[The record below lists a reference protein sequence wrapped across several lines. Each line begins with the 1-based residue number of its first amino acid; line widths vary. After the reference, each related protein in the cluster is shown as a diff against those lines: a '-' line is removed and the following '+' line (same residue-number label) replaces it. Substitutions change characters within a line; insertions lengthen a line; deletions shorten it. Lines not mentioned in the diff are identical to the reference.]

1 MAPISD
7 FYAISSLTW
16 TLLDRI
22 NDDVDTI
29 CEFSSISLSGAPM
42 PDPAQP
48 YNDLPLL
55 PPAAEVETRAVLK
68 KCVAART
75 ALAELRLAGHLIPDQ
90 SVLVHAIPNLEARDS
105 SAVENI
111 VTTNDAL
118 FREASLKDY
127 EASPATR
134 EAARYRNAL
143 YAAIEAIRT
152 RPLST
157 RIAVEICRAITGI
170 DLDIRRT
177 PGATLANSHTG
188 EVIYTP
194 PEGEARLRELLANW
208 EHFAHESTDLDP
220 LVRMAVL
227 HYQFEA
233 IHPFPDGNG
242 RTGRILNTLA
252 LIQEGLLDLPTLYLS
267 RYILK
272 TRGDYYRRLGEVTFQ
287 QQWEPWVLYI
297 LNGVE
302 QTSAWTTQKIKA
314 IRALMD
320 ETTRYVRAVAP
331 KMPHAVIEQI
341 FMQPYCR
348 IANLVD
354 AGVAARHTASAYL
367 KELGSLGILEEEKV
381 GRDKIFLHRKYID
394 VLFGEEHTFEPYP
407 RAGEG
412 ASTRAAAAPA

>member
-1 MAPISD
+1 
-7 FYAISSLTW
+7 
-16 TLLDRI
+16 
-22 NDDVDTI
+22 
-29 CEFSSISLSGAPM
+29 M
-42 PDPAQP
+42 PDPARP

-55 PPAAEVETRAVLK
+55 PPSAEIETRAVLK

-127 EASPATR
+127 EATLATK

-143 YAAIEAIRT
+143 YAAIDAIRT

-170 DLDIRRT
+170 DLDVRRT
-177 PGATLANSHTG
+177 PGTTLANSHTG

-208 EHFAHESTDLDP
+208 ERFAHESPDLDP

-242 RTGRILNTLA
+242 RTGRILNILS
-252 LIQEGLLDLPTLYLS
+252 LMQDGLLDLPTLYLS
-267 RYILK
+267 RYVLK
-272 TRGDYYRRLGEVTFQ
+272 TRGEYYRRLGEVTFQ

-297 LNGVE
+297 LGGVE
-302 QTSAWTTQKIKA
+302 QTSVWTTQKIRA
-314 IRALMD
+314 IRALVD
-320 ETTRYVRAVAP
+320 ETTRYIRAAAP
-331 KMPHAVIEQI
+331 KMPHAVVEQI
-341 FMQPYCR
+341 FTQPYCR
-348 IANLVD
+348 IANLVE
-354 AGVAARHTASAYL
+354 AKIAARHTASAYL
-367 KELGSLGILEEEKV
+367 KDLARLGVLEEEKV

-394 VLFGEEHTFEPYP
+394 VLFAEEHAFEPYP
-407 RAGEG
+407 RSQQGAGPRVG
-412 ASTRAAAAPA
+412 RARN

>member
-1 MAPISD
+1 M
-7 FYAISSLTW
+7 L
-16 TLLDRI
+16 
-22 NDDVDTI
+22 
-29 CEFSSISLSGAPM
+29 
-42 PDPAQP
+42 DPARP
-48 YNDLPLL
+48 YNELPLL
-55 PPAAEVETRAVLK
+55 PPGAEIESRAVLK
-68 KCVAART
+68 KCVTART

-90 SVLVHAIPNLEARDS
+90 SLLVHAIPNLEARDS

-127 EASPATR
+127 EASPATK

-157 RIAVEICRAITGI
+157 RIAVEVCRAITGI

-177 PGATLANSHTG
+177 PGTTLANSHTG
-188 EVIYTP
+188 AVIYTP
-194 PEGEARLRELLANW
+194 PEGEGRLRELLANW
-208 EHFAHESTDLDP
+208 ERFAHQSPDLDP

-242 RTGRILNTLA
+242 RTGRILNILN
-252 LIQEGLLDLPTLYLS
+252 LMQEGLLDLPTLYLS

-272 TRGDYYRRLGEVTFQ
+272 TRGEYYRRLGEVTLR
-287 QQWEPWVLYI
+287 QQWEPWILYVLSGI
-297 LNGVE
+297 E
-302 QTSAWTTQKIKA
+302 QTSTWTTQKIRT

-320 ETTRYVRAVAP
+320 ETTLYIRGVAP
-331 KMPHAVIEQI
+331 KMPHAVVEQI
-341 FMQPYCR
+341 FTQPYCR
-348 IANLVD
+348 ITNLVE

-367 KELGSLGILEEEKV
+367 KDLVRLGVMEEEKV

-394 VLFGEEHTFEPYP
+394 VLFGEEHAFQPYP
-407 RAGEG
+407 RPHQDAP
-412 ASTRAAAAPA
+412 ARMAAARR

>member
-1 MAPISD
+1 
-7 FYAISSLTW
+7 
-16 TLLDRI
+16 
-22 NDDVDTI
+22 
-29 CEFSSISLSGAPM
+29 M
-42 PDPAQP
+42 PDPARP
-48 YNDLPLL
+48 YNDLPPL
-55 PPAAEVETRAVLK
+55 PPNVEIETRVVLK

-118 FREASLKDY
+118 FREASLGGH
-127 EASPATR
+127 EAQPATK

-143 YAAIEAIRT
+143 YAAIEAIKT

-157 RIAVEICRAITGI
+157 RIAVEVCQAITGI

-177 PGATLANSHTG
+177 PGTTLSNSHTG

-194 PEGEARLRELLANW
+194 PEGEARLREMLANW
-208 EHFAHESTDLDP
+208 ERFAHESSEIDP

-242 RTGRILNTLA
+242 RTGRILNILS
-252 LIQEGLLDLPTLYLS
+252 LMQDGLLDLPTLYLS

-272 TRGDYYRRLGEVTFQ
+272 TRGEYYRRLGEVTSQ
-287 QQWEPWVLYI
+287 QQWEPWVLYV
-297 LNGVE
+297 LAGVE
-302 QTSAWTTQKIKA
+302 ETSVWTTAKIRA

-320 ETTRYVRAVAP
+320 DTTRYVRAAAS
-331 KMPHAVIEQI
+331 KMPHAVIEQV
-341 FMQPYCR
+341 FTQPYCR
-348 IANLVD
+348 IGNLVEH
-354 AGVAARHTASAYL
+354 GVAERHTASAYL
-367 KELGSLGILEEEKV
+367 KELARLGILEEEKV
-381 GRDKIFLHRKYID
+381 GRDKVFLHRKYLD
-394 VLFGEEHTFEPYP
+394 VLFGDAHTFEPYP
-407 RAGEG
+407 QVAK
-412 ASTRAAAAPA
+412 AAAPFRQSRAEA

>member
-1 MAPISD
+1 
-7 FYAISSLTW
+7 
-16 TLLDRI
+16 
-22 NDDVDTI
+22 
-29 CEFSSISLSGAPM
+29 M
-42 PDPAQP
+42 PDPARP
-48 YNDLPLL
+48 YNELPLL
-55 PPAAEVETRAVLK
+55 PPSVEVETRAILK

-118 FREASLKDY
+118 FREASLGDH
-127 EASPATR
+127 EATPATR

-157 RIAVEICRAITGI
+157 RIAVDVCRAITGI

-177 PGATLANSHTG
+177 PGTALANSHTG

-194 PEGEARLRELLANW
+194 PDGEGRLRELLANW
-208 EHFAHESTDLDP
+208 ERFAHESPDLDP
-220 LVRMAVL
+220 LVRMSIL

-242 RTGRILNTLA
+242 RTGRILNILG
-252 LIQEGLLDLPTLYLS
+252 LMQEGLLDLPTLYLS
-267 RYILK
+267 RYILR
-272 TRGDYYRRLGEVTFQ
+272 TRGEYYRRLGEVTFH
-287 QQWEPWVLYI
+287 QQWEPWILYI
-297 LNGVE
+297 LTGVE
-302 QTSAWTTQKIKA
+302 QTSVWTTQKIRA

-320 ETTRYVRAVAP
+320 ETIRYVRLVAP
-331 KMPHAVIEQI
+331 KLPHAAIEQI
-341 FMQPYCR
+341 FTQPYCR
-348 IANLVD
+348 IANLVE
-354 AGVAARHTASAYL
+354 AKIAARHTASAYL
-367 KELGSLGILEEEKV
+367 KELVELGILEEERV

-394 VLFGEEHTFEPYP
+394 VLFGEEHSFEPYP
-407 RAGEG
+407 RHQQGTQVRLSSSQA
-412 ASTRAAAAPA
+412 RR

>member
-1 MAPISD
+1 MDTIFD
-7 FYAISSLTW
+7 FVAISWLTW
-16 TLLDRI
+16 TAFDHI
-22 NDDVDTI
+22 EMDMEKI
-29 CEFSSISLSGAPM
+29 SSYFAIFSQEAM
-42 PDPAQP
+42 PDPARP

-55 PPAAEVETRAVLK
+55 PPGVEVETRAVLK
-68 KCVAART
+68 KCVAARA

-90 SVLVHAIPNLEARDS
+90 SILVHAIPNLEARDS

-127 EASPATR
+127 EASPATK
-134 EAARYRNAL
+134 EAVRYRNAL
-143 YAAIEAIRT
+143 YTAIEAIRS

-157 RIAVEICRAITGI
+157 RIAVEVCRMITGI

-177 PGATLANSHTG
+177 PGTTLANSHTG

-194 PEGEARLRELLANW
+194 PEGEARLRGLLTNW
-208 EHFAHESTDLDP
+208 EQFAHDNSDLDP

-242 RTGRILNTLA
+242 RTGRILNVLS
-252 LIQEGLLDLPTLYLS
+252 LMQDGLLDLPTLYLS

-272 TRGDYYRRLGEVTFQ
+272 TRGEYYRRLGEVTFQ
-287 QQWEPWVLYI
+287 QQWEPWILYVLDA
-297 LNGVE
+297 VE
-302 QTSAWTTQKIKA
+302 QTSAWTTQKIRA

-320 ETTRYVRAVAP
+320 ETTRYMRAEAP
-331 KMPHAVIEQI
+331 KLPHAVIEQI
-341 FMQPYCR
+341 FTQPYSR
-348 IANLVD
+348 IGNLVE
-354 AGVAARHTASAYL
+354 AKIAARHTASAYL
-367 KELGSLGILEEEKV
+367 KELAELGILEEEKV

-394 VLFGEEHTFEPYP
+394 VLFGEGHSFEPYL
-407 RAGEG
+407 RQQQG
-412 ASTRAAAAPA
+412 A

>member
-1 MAPISD
+1 MA
-7 FYAISSLTW
+7 T
-16 TLLDRI
+16 
-22 NDDVDTI
+22 
-29 CEFSSISLSGAPM
+29 
-42 PDPAQP
+42 PDPSRP

-55 PPAAEVETRAVLK
+55 PPAAEIETRAVLK
-68 KCVAART
+68 KCVSART
-75 ALAELRLAGHLIPDQ
+75 ALAELRLAGQLIPDQ

-118 FREASLKDY
+118 FREAGLRDY
-127 EASPATR
+127 EAEPATK

-143 YAAIEAIRT
+143 FAAIEAIKT

-157 RIAVEICRAITGI
+157 RVAVEVCRAIKGI

-177 PGATLANSHTG
+177 PGTALTNSHTG

-208 EHFAHESTDLDP
+208 ERFAHESLELDP

-227 HYQFEA
+227 HYQYEA

-242 RTGRILNTLA
+242 RTDRILNILS
-252 LIQEGLLDLPTLYLS
+252 LMQDGLLDLPTLYLS

-272 TRGDYYRRLGEVTFQ
+272 TRGEYYRRLGQVTFH

-297 LNGVE
+297 LSGVE
-302 QTSAWTTQKIKA
+302 ETSIWTTQKIST

-320 ETTRYVRAVAP
+320 ETTHYVRSAAP

-341 FMQPYCR
+341 FTQPYCR
-348 IANLVD
+348 IGNLVE
-354 AGVAARHTASAYL
+354 AKVAARHTASAYL
-367 KELGSLGILEEEKV
+367 KELARLGILEEEKV
-381 GRDKIFLHRKYID
+381 GRDKVFLHRKYLD
-394 VLFGEEHTFEPYP
+394 VLFSDGHTFAPYERRSLR
-407 RAGEG
+407 RALGDIRGE
-412 ASTRAAAAPA
+412 SD

>member
-1 MAPISD
+1 METKSD
-7 FYAISSLTW
+7 YFAISQAS
-16 TLLDRI
+16 
-22 NDDVDTI
+22 
-29 CEFSSISLSGAPM
+29 M
-42 PDPAQP
+42 PDPTRP
-48 YNDLPLL
+48 YNDLPHL
-55 PPAAEVETRAVLK
+55 PPSAEIETRAVLK

-111 VTTNDAL
+111 ITTNDAL
-118 FREASLKDY
+118 FREASLGDH
-127 EASPATR
+127 EASPATK

-143 YAAIEAIRT
+143 YTAIEAIKT

-157 RIAVEICRAITGI
+157 RIAVEVCRAITGI

-177 PGATLANSHTG
+177 PGTTLANSHTG

-208 EHFAHESTDLDP
+208 ERFAHESPDLDP

-242 RTGRILNTLA
+242 RTGRILNILG
-252 LIQEGLLDLPTLYLS
+252 LMQEGLLDLPTLYLS

-272 TRGDYYRRLGEVTFQ
+272 TRGEYYRRLGEVTFQ

-302 QTSAWTTQKIKA
+302 QTSAWTTQKIRA

-320 ETTRYVRAVAP
+320 ETTRYVRAAAP
-331 KMPHAVIEQI
+331 KLPHSVIEQI
-341 FMQPYCR
+341 FTQPYCR
-348 IANLVD
+348 IANLVE
-354 AGVAARHTASAYL
+354 ARVAARHTASAYL
-367 KELGSLGILEEEKV
+367 KELVSLGILEEEKV
-381 GRDKIFLHRKYID
+381 GRDKIFQHRKYID
-394 VLFGEEHTFEPYP
+394 VLFGEEHTFQPYP
-407 RAGEG
+407 RPQQG
-412 ASTRAAAAPA
+412 APVPA